1 MRTRLP
7 AILVAPPRAMCRAAA
22 ALMGA
27 VVAGT
32 LLATVLGLGTST
44 FLGAA
49 DNGDGARLYCG
60 AGLMPATPDRASN
73 WKGSV
78 VTGFTTGQRPCPDP
92 VVTSALPILRL
103 ATVGSGDGIW
113 SLSRLGLLYVALLMA
128 VTGVAVW
135 AACAAGLAR
144 GLIVLPAPA
153 ALAQPEY
160 LRFLVSAFSEP
171 AGLLGAYTLLSGIA
185 ALAVTRPTDRAARLV
200 ALGLTATGGLLAV
213 TAKTSYAPL
222 LLVALMAC
230 AVVRVQLGR
239 RVPGRAVGV
248 SVAAAAVLLSLA
260 PVSAALAWQ
269 ERTYGPVN
277 VHNVVWTLVLPELGP
292 EATGRLGLPPE
303 AAARSGEGYYV
314 RYAEGIPG
322 WRETVG
328 ARPDET
334 RMTAY
339 RLLAAHP
346 AAVLDAVGI
355 ALRATRGAELDYL
368 PALPLGL
375 PAQVYPPPA
384 AVYPDDFPVGAQG
397 ADTARFSAWLDE
409 LTLPWLPAVLTG
421 LGLTAGTAAALLR
434 RSRPG
439 ALPGTTACAVLAGTA
454 AVSSLGL
461 ATLAVLGDGYNELPK
476 HVWLAAYTVDVTAL
490 ALAGAVVCVLIG
502 VLTRGGRCPRH
513 APGPGQACGAPRAGS
528 LGAPLG
534 RSRARSRAPDTTSTT
549 SGPAT

>member
-7 AILVAPPRAMCRAAA
+7 AILVALPSPMRRAGAAVVA
-22 ALMGA
+22 A
-27 VVAGT
+27 VVAGM
-32 LLATVLGLGTST
+32 LLVAVLGLGTST

-60 AGLMPATPDRASN
+60 AGILPATPDQASN

-78 VTGFTTGQRPCPDP
+78 VTGFTTGHRPCPDP
-92 VVTSALPILRL
+92 AVTSALPILRL
-103 ATVGSGDGIW
+103 ATAGAGDGIW
-113 SLSRLGLLYVALLMA
+113 SLSRLGLLYVALLMT
-128 VTGVAVW
+128 VTGLAVW
-135 AACAAGLAR
+135 SACAAGLAR
-144 GLIVLPAPA
+144 GLVVLPALA

-160 LRFLVSAFSEP
+160 LRFLVSTFSEP

-185 ALAVTRPTDRAARLV
+185 ALAVTRPADRSARLV
-200 ALGLTATGGLLAV
+200 ALGLTACGGLLAV

-222 LLVALMAC
+222 LLVSLVVC
-230 AVVRVQLGR
+230 AAVRVRLGPRTPSR
-239 RVPGRAVGV
+239 RVGG
-248 SVAAAAVLLSLA
+248 SLAAATVLLALT

-292 EATGRLGLPPE
+292 EAAGSLGLPPE
-303 AAARSGEGYYV
+303 AAARSGEGFYV

-322 WRETVG
+322 WQETVG

-334 RMTAY
+334 RTTAY
-339 RLLAAHP
+339 RLLAADP

-355 ALRATRGAELDYL
+355 ALRATRGAGLDYL

-375 PAQVYPPPA
+375 PAHAYPPPL

-409 LTLPWLPAVLTG
+409 LTLPWLPAVLTA
-421 LGLTAGTAAALLR
+421 LGLTAGAAAALLR
-434 RSRPG
+434 RRRPG
-439 ALPGTTACAVLAGTA
+439 ALPGTTPCALLAGTA
-454 AVSSLGL
+454 AASSLGL
-461 ATLAVLGDGYNELPK
+461 VTLAVLGDGYNELPK

-490 ALAGAVVCVLIG
+490 ALAGALVCAV
-502 VLTRGGRCPRH
+502 
-513 APGPGQACGAPRAGS
+513 AGAVHT
-528 LGAPLG
+528 
-534 RSRARSRAPDTTSTT
+534 RSRGRTGSRPDPELASVEQ
-549 SGPAT
+549 P